1 MTKRRGIVAV
11 CAVLAF
17 ALTATQATGVR
28 KHSHKT
34 IQVFNEAQVVVA
46 GGQVG
51 TGTVFCPSGT
61 LATGGGWGYQQG
73 LAIVEMGFA
82 GTNAYYVLVD
92 NSNSS
97 STSAGTVQISCTAG
111 TTRNKAR
118 PLSRAQVEDQVAAM
132 AAAREAAHAQE

>member
-1 MTKRRGIVAV
+1 MTSRRGIVAV
-11 CAVLAF
+11 CAVLVF

-34 IQVFNEAQVVVA
+34 IQVYNEAQVVVG

-51 TGTVFCPSGT
+51 SGTVFCPSGT
-61 LATGGGWGYQQG
+61 AATGGGWGYQQG

-82 GTNAYYVLVD
+82 GTTSYYVLVD
-92 NSNSS
+92 NSGSS
-97 STSAGTVQISCTAG
+97 STSAGTVQVACTAG

-118 PLSRAQVEDQVAAM
+118 PLTRAQVKDQVAAM
-132 AAAREAAHAQE
+132 VEAREAAHAQE